1 MVLKIEEITNA
12 LINFKN
18 LYENIFKQELIKS
31 VKILKLYKLFYLN
44 YYFEKNK
51 YQESND
57 INFLRYI
64 NSISNEIS
72 SIEITRSETIFKELE
87 SIKTSINL
95 LKFEDSSFTIKL
107 NLKKIKKGYKI
118 DQIIEKSHDKL
129 LNDIFEIDDNKI
141 LTGSLDSYMKIW
153 KEISNKFENIKIIK
167 GNCGAIYS
175 MTQLLNGNIL
185 TTAGNNNIYIWSKK
199 DKEDGYIVSQSLS
212 SLTKSIL
219 TAAQIQNDKL
229 ITGGIDNLI
238 IIRDKDINC

>member
-1 MVLKIEEITNA
+1 LK
-12 LINFKN
+12 K
-18 LYENIFKQELIKS
+18 
-31 VKILKLYKLFYLN
+31 
-44 YYFEKNK
+44 K
-51 YQESND
+51 YQESNV
-57 INFLRYI
+57 INFLKYI
-64 NSISNEIS
+64 NSISNETS

>member
-1 MVLKIEEITNA
+1 MKIFSNKNWLIPLKYWNYINYFT
-12 LINFKN
+12 LI
-18 LYENIFKQELIKS
+18 I
-31 VKILKLYKLFYLN
+31 ILKK
-44 YYFEKNK
+44 K
-51 YQESND
+51 YQESNV
-57 INFLRYI
+57 INFLKYI
-64 NSISNEIS
+64 NSISNETS

>member
-185 TTAGNNNIYIWSKK
+185 TTAGNNNIYI
-199 DKEDGYIVSQSLS
+199 
-212 SLTKSIL
+212 
-219 TAAQIQNDKL
+219 
-229 ITGGIDNLI
+229 
-238 IIRDKDINC
+238 

>member
-1 MVLKIEEITNA
+1 MK
-12 LINFKN
+12 K
-18 LYENIFKQELIKS
+18 
-31 VKILKLYKLFYLN
+31 
-44 YYFEKNK
+44 K
-51 YQESND
+51 YQESNV
-57 INFLRYI
+57 INFLKYI
-64 NSISNEIS
+64 NSISNETS